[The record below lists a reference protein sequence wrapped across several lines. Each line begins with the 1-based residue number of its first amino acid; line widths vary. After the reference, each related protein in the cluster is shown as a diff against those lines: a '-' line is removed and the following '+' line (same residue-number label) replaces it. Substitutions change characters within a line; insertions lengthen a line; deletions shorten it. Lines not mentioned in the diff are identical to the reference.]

1 MSDEFLLKMA
11 VIAGASKA
19 LKLKEENPRWTDE
32 KVIQKI
38 NSETKSIVNKL
49 DRE

>member
-1 MSDEFLLKMA
+1 MTDEFLIKMA

-19 LKLKEENPRWTDE
+19 LKLKEENPRWSDE
-32 KVIQKI
+32 KVLQKI
-38 NSETKSIVNKL
+38 NISTKEIVGKL